1 LVHKISAYKYIY
13 ENGKKKWEKKKKRE
27 FLLAGPGGDFGP
39 SRRERARA
47 AGSPLGPSAGETAG
61 NDAVARA
68 HTSAR
73 GGGVNGV
80 ERATEGGKSTG
91 ARPPVKSRGGSPPW
105 VRFCGGGAV
114 ARYGRG

>member
-1 LVHKISAYKYIY
+1 LAHPNASA
-13 ENGKKKWEKKKKRE
+13 R
-27 FLLAGPGGDFGP
+27 GG
-39 SRRERARA
+39 A
-47 AGSPLGPSAGETAG
+47 AGGPLDPSARETAG
-61 NDAVARA
+61 NGVARA

-114 ARYGRG
+114 ARHRRG